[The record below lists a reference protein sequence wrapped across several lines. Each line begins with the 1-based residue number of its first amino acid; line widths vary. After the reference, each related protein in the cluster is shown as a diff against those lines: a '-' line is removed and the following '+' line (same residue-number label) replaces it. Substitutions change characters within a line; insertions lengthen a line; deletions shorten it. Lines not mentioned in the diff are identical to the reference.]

1 MFSYI
6 QLELGTIFCLIACFV
21 FGRGNNN
28 YNLVIEGKKNL
39 AQIVK
44 RRGNPEVTNDNVRV
58 ITVINSIHQII
69 MTYIFSLDW
78 SSTQLQMQAGS
89 ACAHVAKALSP
100 A

>member
-1 MFSYI
+1 M
-6 QLELGTIFCLIACFV
+6 
-21 FGRGNNN
+21 
-28 YNLVIEGKKNL
+28 
-39 AQIVK
+39 
-44 RRGNPEVTNDNVRV
+44 TNDNVRV
-58 ITVINSIHQII
+58 ITVINSIHQMI